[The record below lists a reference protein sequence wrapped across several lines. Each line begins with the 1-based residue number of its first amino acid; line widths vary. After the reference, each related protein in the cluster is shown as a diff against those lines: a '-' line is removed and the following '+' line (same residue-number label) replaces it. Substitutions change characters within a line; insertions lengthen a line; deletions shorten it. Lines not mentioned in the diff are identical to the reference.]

1 MEFNSDLLKCTKT
14 NNQSNIKNSGILHV
28 LQNNKEKQLVKLSL
42 ERKQVV
48 NKIFCNFSCLG
59 LLDYEKMSE
68 NRRTLLSK
76 SLVIR

>member
-28 LQNNKEKQLVKLSL
+28 LQNNQEKQLVKLSL

-59 LLDYEKMSE
+59 LLDYRKCQKIDGRYCQ
-68 NRRTLLSK
+68 N
-76 SLVIR
+76 V